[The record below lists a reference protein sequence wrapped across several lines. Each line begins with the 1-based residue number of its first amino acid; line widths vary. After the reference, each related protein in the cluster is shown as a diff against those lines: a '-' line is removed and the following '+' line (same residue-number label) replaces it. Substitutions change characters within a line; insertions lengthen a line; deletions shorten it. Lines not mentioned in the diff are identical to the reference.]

1 MNLIIMPNMKSLVF
15 ATNNRHKIEEA
26 TEILHGKYQIISLKE
41 LNFTDDVEE
50 TESTIEG
57 NASLKSRY
65 IFEKYSLDCFADD
78 TGLEVEA
85 LNGEPGVYSAR
96 YAGEE
101 HDFNKNIEKLLNNL
115 MGITNRKARFR
126 TVVSLIINGSETLFE
141 GIINGEI
148 IEVRR
153 GTNGFGYDSVFVP
166 EGYSMTMAEM
176 EADIKNKISHR
187 ALAMQKMADFLSV
200 NE

>member
-1 MNLIIMPNMKSLVF
+1 MKSLVF
-15 ATNNRHKIEEA
+15 ATNNKHKIEEA

-115 MGITNRKARFR
+115 NGITNRKARFR
-126 TVVSLIINGSETLFE
+126 TVVSLIIDGNETLFE

-166 EGYSMTMAEM
+166 EGYTATMAEM
-176 EADIKNKISHR
+176 EPEIKNKISHR
-187 ALAMQKMADFLSV
+187 ALAMQKMADFLSI

>member
-1 MNLIIMPNMKSLVF
+1 MPDMKSLVF
-15 ATNNRHKIEEA
+15 ATNNKHKIEEA

-115 MGITNRKARFR
+115 KGITNRKARFR
-126 TVVSLIINGSETLFE
+126 TVVSLIIDGNETLFE

-166 EGYSMTMAEM
+166 EGYTATMAEM
-176 EADIKNKISHR
+176 EPEIKNKISHR
-187 ALAMQKMADFLSV
+187 ALAMQKMADFLSI

>member
-1 MNLIIMPNMKSLVF
+1 MNPIIMPDMKSLVF
-15 ATNNRHKIEEA
+15 ATNNKHKIEEA

-115 MGITNRKARFR
+115 KGITNRKARFR
-126 TVVSLIINGSETLFE
+126 TVVSLIIDGNETLFE

-166 EGYSMTMAEM
+166 EGYTATMAEM
-176 EADIKNKISHR
+176 EPEIKNKISHR
-187 ALAMQKMADFLSV
+187 ALAMQKMADFLSI

>member
-1 MNLIIMPNMKSLVF
+1 MKSLVF
-15 ATNNRHKIEEA
+15 ATNNKHKIEEA

-115 MGITNRKARFR
+115 KGITNRKARFR
-126 TVVSLIINGSETLFE
+126 TVVSLIIDGNETLFE

-166 EGYSMTMAEM
+166 EGYTATMAEM
-176 EADIKNKISHR
+176 EPEIKNKISHR
-187 ALAMQKMADFLSV
+187 ALAMQKMADFLSI